1 MKYNCGLTRS
11 IGIWTMRSL
20 AFVAKLGNQ
29 ETLSAE
35 LFEVSSVVMFK
46 LQFNHM
52 V

>member
-20 AFVAKLGNQ
+20 AFVAN
-29 ETLSAE
+29 LSAE
-35 LFEVSSVVMFK
+35 LFEVSSVLMFK